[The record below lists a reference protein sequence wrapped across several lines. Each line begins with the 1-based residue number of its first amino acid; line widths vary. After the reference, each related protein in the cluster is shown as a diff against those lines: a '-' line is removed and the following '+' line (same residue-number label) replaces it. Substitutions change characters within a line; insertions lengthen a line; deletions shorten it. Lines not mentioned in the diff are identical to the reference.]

1 MKLLIVY
8 YSYSGITRRL
18 AEDIA
23 FVKTVFLL
31 NIANTI
37 APIKTTTKPT
47 EPMIIDFLD
56 NFKDFITK
64 NQLLFWILYY
74 HITKNNSLQ
83 NVCIYDKIYT

>member
-64 NQLLFWILYY
+64 NQLLFCCQD
-74 HITKNNSLQ
+74 TETSSA
-83 NVCIYDKIYT
+83 CISATSSKL

>member
-37 APIKTTTKPT
+37 APIKTTTKPI

-64 NQLLFWILYY
+64 NQLLF
-74 HITKNNSLQ
+74 
-83 NVCIYDKIYT
+83 